1 MKQNKRDKWCVA
13 MPLKSILNDQSGWID
28 FILSKIALIIASV
41 IIISATFQLAADFKD
56 VGLEHELGILALDF
70 KSDVD
75 NPGSDT
81 FDSGIRRT
89 YSFDTEKLGPD
100 IGLYNVNASISGEYV
115 EITATAR
122 GGRKI
127 HAVKPLM
134 FKVLPFN
141 ESTLRYEL
149 EDKFGHNG
157 TIEDLITSDHLVV
170 TGFLSRKSADKV
182 MLNTSIDVFIQK
194 TIIYVE
200 NGYGVYNLEY
210 TLVYQ

>member
-1 MKQNKRDKWCVA
+1 

-70 KSDVD
+70 KSNVD

-89 YSFDTEKLGPD
+89 YSFDMEKFGSET
-100 IGLYNVNASISGEYV
+100 GFYNVNAAISGEYV
-115 EITATAR
+115 EITATAH
-122 GGRKI
+122 GGRQI

-134 FKVLPFN
+134 LKVLPFN

-149 EDKFGHNG
+149 KDEYGHNG
-157 TIEDLITSDHLVV
+157 TIEDLITSDYLTVA
-170 TGFLSRKSADKV
+170 GFLSQKSADKV
-182 MLNTSIDVFIQK
+182 MLNTSTGVFIQK

-200 NGYGVYNLEY
+200 TDNGVYDLEY